1 MSQFHVGVNT
11 IPNLEI
17 DELSHFL
24 VARADRMYVPVFMG
38 RITPH
43 VGIFD
48 GSAECRAVPGL
59 ETISVSIQ
67 SHVLMLREEMLP
79 YKAAITRK

>member
-24 VARADRMYVPVFMG
+24 RRPCRSYVCVVFMG
-38 RITPH
+38 RITP
-43 VGIFD
+43 
-48 GSAECRAVPGL
+48 
-59 ETISVSIQ
+59 
-67 SHVLMLREEMLP
+67 LRLNIP
-79 YKAAITRK
+79 T